1 MAIQIPIITEFI
13 DQGLKDAKSAFG
25 NFKTAVKNAEGAMG
39 KFKAGSTVALDT
51 VKANAGAF
59 AASAATSIATFGW
72 QALTTF
78 QDLALEAG
86 DFASKTGLAV
96 DDASRWKEVAGDLGI
111 NGDAIATAIGKMNR
125 EIAGNPK
132 LVKNLGDD
140 IKYTDDKTVDVN
152 ATFLNLIQHLKDI
165 KDPTER
171 AKEGAKL
178 FGKSWQ
184 NIAGLIDQ
192 GADKILT
199 RLQEVSD
206 AKIIS
211 QSELDKAR
219 QMRDF
224 LDGVKDKGEDLVLTV
239 GGGLVDSMSRWERV
253 GKLAAVEN
261 STGLQKYALQVAA
274 FAVDWAKLDFGAF
287 DQTQV
292 SFANIVNQ
300 ALDLKSAIQ
309 DDTTQADKMAE
320 AVAEVDDQWKIL
332 TSSIRDDMTSRD
344 IERQFGAVKDAAAK
358 AFGGTRED
366 VLAYQDEVD
375 KLRLNLADMGDGL
388 DIINQKKVM
397 FLIDTGKLQEA
408 YDLIRQIRAGVDQP
422 IQGSGLLPSGSFAGR
437 RALGGPV
444 MAGGS
449 YLVGENGPEI
459 FTPGSSG
466 SITPNGAIGGN
477 ITVNVSGA
485 DPNAVVR
492 ALQQYVRQ
500 SGPVPVNT
508 RAM

>member
-1 MAIQIPIITEFI
+1 MAINIPIISDFTDKGI
-13 DQGLKDAKSAFG
+13 KDAKIAFQ
-25 NFKTAVKNAEGAMG
+25 NFKTSVSNAEGVMG
-39 KFKAGSTVALDT
+39 KFKAGSTAALDY
-51 VKANAGAF
+51 VKENAAAFSF
-59 AASAATSIATFGW
+59 AAGSAIAKFGW
-72 QALTTF
+72 EALNTF

-86 DFASKTGLAV
+86 KFSAATGLAV
-96 DDASRWKEVAGDLGI
+96 EDASRWLEVAGDLGI
-111 NGDAIATAIGKMNR
+111 DAGNIETAIGKMNK
-125 EIAGNPK
+125 ELGANPG
-132 LVKNLGDD
+132 LMKNLGDN
-140 IKYTDDKTVDVN
+140 IKYTKDNTVDVN
-152 ATFLNLIQHLKDI
+152 STFLNLIQHLKDI

-171 AKEGAKL
+171 AKEGARL

-184 NIAGLIDQ
+184 SIAGLIDQ
-192 GADKILT
+192 GADKILA
-199 RLQEVSD
+199 RLNEVSN

-320 AVAEVDDQWKIL
+320 AVAQVDEEWKRL
-332 TSSIRDDMTSRD
+332 TASIRDDMTSRE

-375 KLRLNLADMGDGL
+375 KLRLDLAGLGDGL
-388 DIINQKKVM
+388 DVLNQKKVM
-397 FLIDTGKLQEA
+397 FLIETGKLQEA
-408 YDLIRQIRAGVDQP
+408 YDLIRAIRAGIDIP
-422 IQGSGLLPSGSFAGR
+422 AAGSGLMPSGSFVGR
-437 RALGGPV
+437 RATGGV
-444 MAGGS
+444 MSANAP

-459 FTPGSSG
+459 FYPRT
-466 SITPNGAIGGN
+466 NGTMANAGTAGAN
-477 ITVNVSGA
+477 ITVNVNGA
-485 DPNAVVR
+485 DPNSVVR
-492 ALQQYVRQ
+492 VLQQYVRSQ
-500 SGPVPVNT
+500 GPVPVNT
-508 RAM
+508 RTM